1 MAKREGACRPA
12 RPSRLRYAP
21 APPALPPAR
30 PPTPAPDNILKW
42 SCEPLCA
49 SPASALSPAAAA
61 LAPAGVDRAA
71 LAALYR
77 RHVAPL
83 HADALSA
90 LMNGPIKAKL
100 GIAANVTWGGQSDA
114 VFSTLS
120 GDFMR
125 PVVDVLDRV
134 LAAGKLNVTVYEG
147 QADLICGTMGAERW
161 MQRLQWPGMKNFYST
176 AKSVFFAGGDA
187 VDPAGF
193 SIVTD
198 GLSLYYILQAG
209 HMVPTD
215 QGSAALVMLNTI
227 LGQQA

>member
-1 MAKREGACRPA
+1 MDHG
-12 RPSRLRYAP
+12 
-21 APPALPPAR
+21 
-30 PPTPAPDNILKW
+30 
-42 SCEPLCA
+42 
-49 SPASALSPAAAA
+49 
-61 LAPAGVDRAA
+61 A

-83 HADALSA
+83 AADALSA

-100 GIAANVTWGGQSDA
+100 GIAANVTWGGQSDE

-134 LAAGKLNVTVYEG
+134 LAAGKVNVTVYEG

-161 MQRLQWPGMKNFYST
+161 MARLQWPGMANFYAT
-176 AKSVFFAGGDA
+176 EKSVFFAGADS

-193 SIVTD
+193 SIVTN
-198 GLSLYYILQAG
+198 GLSLYYILLAG

-215 QGSAALVMLNTI
+215 APLVRGRAGAPARARPLAAAPLYPPRFASFARFPRRVRSPCSIPSWRSSREEGRGGVPLRAARR
-227 LGQQA
+227 QQLQH